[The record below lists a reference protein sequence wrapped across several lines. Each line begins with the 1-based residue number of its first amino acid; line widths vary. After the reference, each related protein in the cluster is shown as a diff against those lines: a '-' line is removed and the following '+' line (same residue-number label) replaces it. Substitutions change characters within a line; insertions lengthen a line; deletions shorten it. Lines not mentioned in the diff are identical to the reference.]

1 MERKTVCVTDTQ
13 AVFLCP
19 QMLRPLKIFQFLF
32 KAIPALS
39 PIHQANVLAVYP
51 QTPAFPS
58 VLINS

>member
-1 MERKTVCVTDTQ
+1 M
-13 AVFLCP
+13 
-19 QMLRPLKIFQFLF
+19 RPLKEFQFLF

-51 QTPAFPS
+51 QTPAFIS